1 MAPAKAKK
9 RSGGFV
15 TARDLLASPPGILGF
30 SSLLEADAFQDGDK
44 PKFKA
49 KWHYTEEAFAR
60 FVALASTA
68 CQSEALIEALS
79 KQMDG
84 KTPPLA
90 NMEKYLLAHAKQ
102 PSESDR
108 IKLPYFQFACPETY
122 KNRDDEEIHREIK
135 AWDASNTLLDLKS
148 IRLGMGSTVQVI
160 VTPGLYC
167 SKFSDNYA
175 APSFRLEGVRILKL
189 VQFGAGQAKLG
200 QISEEDKALMEE
212 GVEPD
217 DLSQY
222 VRQPNKP
229 TADHPPVM
237 DDDEIPF

>member
-15 TARDLLASPPGILGF
+15 TARDLLATPPGILGF

-44 PKFKA
+44 PKFKV
-49 KWHYTEEAFAR
+49 KWHYTPEAFER
-60 FVALASTA
+60 LVAVASTA
-68 CQSEALIEALS
+68 CFTDKLTEELA

-84 KTPPLA
+84 KVAPRVD
-90 NMEKYLLAHAKQ
+90 MEAYLKEHAKQ
-102 PSESDR
+102 AGDSDR
-108 IKLPYFQFACPETY
+108 VKLPYLQIAATEMY
-122 KNRDDEEIHREIK
+122 KNRDGEEIHREIK

-148 IRLGMGSTVQVI
+148 IRLGMGSTVQII